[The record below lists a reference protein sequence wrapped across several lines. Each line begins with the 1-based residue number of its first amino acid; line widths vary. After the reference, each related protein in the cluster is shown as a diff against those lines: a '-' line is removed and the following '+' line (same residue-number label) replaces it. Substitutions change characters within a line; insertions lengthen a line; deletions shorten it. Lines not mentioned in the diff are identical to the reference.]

1 MGGLFN
7 LDNPVWR
14 FIGKLVDVA
23 LLNLLWII
31 CCIPIVTIGPATT
44 AMYYVTLKLV
54 RDEEGYI
61 VRSFFH
67 SFKQNLKQG
76 MIIGIIMTLLAIFF
90 VCDIY
95 FYYQLKSTPGTFLMV
110 FFFGIFLVYLLT
122 LTYVFPILSR
132 FDNSVKNTFIN
143 AFFMAIKHLPKS
155 ILMLIT
161 TVAILVITVFFFPPL
176 ILLGMALAAFLN
188 SYLFVGIFDK
198 YMPKDEEDRE
208 FSSLSEEELDDA
220 EAVAQQPVL
229 RMDMESTEP
238 VIIREEDMD
247 TIRAAAITAEDKD
260 RIE

>member
-1 MGGLFN
+1 
-7 LDNPVWR
+7 
-14 FIGKLVDVA
+14 
-23 LLNLLWII
+23 
-31 CCIPIVTIGPATT
+31 
-44 AMYYVTLKLV
+44 
-54 RDEEGYI
+54 
-61 VRSFFH
+61 
-67 SFKQNLKQG
+67 
-76 MIIGIIMTLLAIFF
+76 
-90 VCDIY
+90 
-95 FYYQLKSTPGTFLMV
+95 MV

-161 TVAILVITVFFFPPL
+161 TVAILVITLFFFPPL

-208 FSSLSEEELDDA
+208 FSSLSEEELDAA
-220 EAVAQQPVL
+220 EAVAQQTVL

-247 TIRAAAITAEDKD
+247 TIRATAITAEDKD